1 MKEKSIFF
9 IHIPKTGGTTIETLL
24 IEAFGRENVCPCSSE
39 SDFLSTEPDISKF
52 KVFCGHNWYHT
63 EQILPKPLFIF
74 SFLRDPVK
82 RTISAYEHI
91 KRAKDHGLHDV
102 LNNEAPT
109 LWEYLNHRVF
119 STMVANPQTRIIC
132 ADADYAALYSQA
144 RKGEISIEKATSIL
158 TRVSHAPPN
167 QDQFDLAIARLE
179 DLDFVGITE
188 HFDTSIRMLFQA
200 MAKQAP
206 ASIPKMN
213 PAPAQSTNSLKAY
226 SAQEIDLVRQMNEFD
241 IRLYDRGLKL
251 LMNLDPSLRRNNRG

>member
-1 MKEKSIFF
+1 MKKKSIFF

-24 IEAFGRENVCPCSSE
+24 IDAFERENVCPFSSE
-39 SDFLSTEPDISKF
+39 SDFLSTELDINKF

-91 KRAKDHGLHDV
+91 KRAKDHGLHDMV
-102 LNNEAPT
+102 NNEAPT

-119 STMVANPQTRIIC
+119 SIMIANPQTRIIC
-132 ADADYAALYSQA
+132 ADADYATIYSQA

-158 TRVSHAPPN
+158 TRISHTPPN

-179 DLDFVGITE
+179 GLDFVGITE
-188 HFDTSIRMLFQA
+188 YFDISIRMLFQA
-200 MAKQAP
+200 MDKQAP
-206 ASIPKMN
+206 ASIPRMN
-213 PAPAQSTNSLKAY
+213 PAPDQTTESLKKY
-226 SAQEIDLVRQMNEFD
+226 STQEIDLIRQMNEFD

-251 LMNLDPSLRRNNRG
+251 LKNLDPGLKRR